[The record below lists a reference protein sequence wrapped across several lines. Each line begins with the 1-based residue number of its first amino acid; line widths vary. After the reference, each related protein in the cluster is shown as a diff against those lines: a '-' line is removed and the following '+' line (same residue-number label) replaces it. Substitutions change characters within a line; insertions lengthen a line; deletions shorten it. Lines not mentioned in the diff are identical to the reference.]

1 MSMNIH
7 FDDDYAQTTFYY
19 GTVDDEFK
27 FSVNV
32 DYNSAL
38 HQYTVEE
45 IVWDDES
52 PPKLDKAVKRI
63 MDMVYKWHPEGV
75 NMYAK
80 DY

>member
-7 FDDDYAQTTFYY
+7 FEDDYTESTYYY
-19 GTVDDEFK
+19 GIVDDEYK
-27 FSVNV
+27 FSVNIE
-32 DYNSAL
+32 YNSHL
-38 HQYTVEE
+38 NTHTVEE
-45 IVWDDES
+45 IIWDDES

-63 MDMVYKWHPEGV
+63 MDIIHSWHPKNT

>member
-1 MSMNIH
+1 MNIS
-7 FDDDYAQTTFYY
+7 FDDDYTQSTFYY

-32 DYNSAL
+32 DYNSTL

-63 MDMVYKWHPEGV
+63 MDMVYSWHPKGGD
-75 NMYAK
+75 MYAK

>member
-7 FDDDYAQTTFYY
+7 FDDGYAQTTFYY
-19 GTVDDEFK
+19 GVVDDKYK

-32 DYNSAL
+32 DYNSTL

-63 MDMVYKWHPEGV
+63 MDTVFKWHGEKV
-75 NMYAK
+75 NIYAK

>member
-1 MSMNIH
+1 MNIS
-7 FDDDYAQTTFYY
+7 FDDDYTQSTFYY

-63 MDMVYKWHPEGV
+63 MDMVYSWHPKGGD
-75 NMYAK
+75 MYAK

>member
-63 MDMVYKWHPEGV
+63 MDMVYSWHPKGGD
-75 NMYAK
+75 MYAK

>member
-1 MSMNIH
+1 MNIH
-7 FDDDYAQTTFYY
+7 FDDDYTESTFYY

-63 MDMVYKWHPEGV
+63 MDMVYSWHPKGGD
-75 NMYAK
+75 MYAK

>member
-7 FDDDYAQTTFYY
+7 FDDDYTQSTFYY

>member
-7 FDDDYAQTTFYY
+7 FEDDYTQSTLYY
-19 GTVDDEFK
+19 GIVDDEYK

-38 HQYTVEE
+38 KSFTIEE
-45 IVWDDES
+45 IVWEDES

-63 MDMVYKWHPEGV
+63 MDIVYNWHPE
-75 NMYAK
+75 NAILYAK

>member
-1 MSMNIH
+1 MNIH

-63 MDMVYKWHPEGV
+63 MDMVYSWHPKGGD
-75 NMYAK
+75 MYAK

>member
-7 FDDDYAQTTFYY
+7 FDEDYTQSTLYY
-19 GTVDDEFK
+19 GTVDDEYK

-38 HQYTVEE
+38 DQHTVEE
-45 IVWDDES
+45 VVWENES

-63 MDMVYKWHPEGV
+63 MDIVYKWHPE
-75 NMYAK
+75 NAILYAK